1 MNQAQIK
8 LLQNYLSNLETT
20 AVGLLI
26 NPQPDS
32 IQLLAQHIDE
42 GCANVELNFY
52 KTQREQLIALEQDS
66 AKSYYPEEEY
76 QEIIKQDLITVWVD
90 GLSNH
95 QVELALQFK
104 QL

>member
-8 LLQNYLSNLETT
+8 LLQNYLSNLESV
-20 AVGLLI
+20 AVELLD
-26 NPQPDS
+26 NPQPDTAKLVQY
-32 IQLLAQHIDE
+32 INE
-42 GCANVELNFY
+42 GCINVELNFY

-66 AKSYYPEEEY
+66 AKSYYPEDRY